1 MFSCWFVGFISL
13 DISSVFTG
21 SYRQFSLCFSDV
33 YKFRMFFTS
42 YSINHVFGLTIDW
55 GIDCVNLT
63 SLLAFMFC
71 DRSLDVVVNTEGT
84 WVSTVFEAVLVTF
97 CYSIR
102 CSFGGDFGS
111 Y

>member
-1 MFSCWFVGFISL
+1 
-13 DISSVFTG
+13 
-21 SYRQFSLCFSDV
+21 
-33 YKFRMFFTS
+33 MFFTS
-42 YSINHVFGLTIDW
+42 YFVDQIFGLTIDW

-97 CYSIR
+97 CYSIG

>member
-1 MFSCWFVGFISL
+1 MFSCWFVGFISI

-21 SYRQFSLCFSDV
+21 SHRQFSLCFSDV

-42 YSINHVFGLTIDW
+42 YLVNHIFGLTVDW

-63 SLLAFMFC
+63 SLLALMSC

-84 WVSTVFEAVLVTF
+84 WVSAVFEAVLVTF
-97 CYSIR
+97 CYSIG